1 MTPLREKMI
10 SDMQLYRLASTTQDC
25 YLRSVRGLAKYF
37 NMSPDKIDEDKLK
50 EYILY
55 LINERSLKW
64 SSINIITAGLRFF
77 YTKTLNR
84 KDLALSVPIK
94 KTPSRLPEIFS
105 PDELIMF
112 FSSIRNLKH
121 RMMIM
126 TAYAGGLR
134 IGEII
139 KLKVSDIDS
148 KRMMIRVQ
156 KGKGSRDRY
165 TILSPK
171 LLEELRTYWKRYR
184 PKYWLFTNE
193 RSKNHITKSC
203 PHLAFERARKKLGI
217 KKRVTFHSLRHGF
230 ATHMLEA
237 GVGIRTIQVLMGH
250 ATINSTA
257 RYLHIAQKKL
267 SSSKSPLDLLYCPDP
282 DSQ

>member
-10 SDMQLYRLASTTQDC
+10 SEMQLHRLASATQDS
-25 YLRSVRGLAKYF
+25 YLRSVEGLAKYF
-37 NMSPDKIDEDKLK
+37 NLSPDKIDEDKLK
-50 EYILY
+50 EYILH
-55 LINERSLKW
+55 LINKRYLKW
-64 SSINIITAGLRFF
+64 STINTITAGLRFL
-77 YTKTLNR
+77 YARTLDR
-84 KDLALSVPIK
+84 KDIALSIPIK

-105 PDELIMF
+105 PDELLKF
-112 FSSIRNLKH
+112 FSSIKNLKH
-121 RMMIM
+121 RVMIM

-148 KRMMIRVQ
+148 SRMLIRVQ
-156 KGKGSRDRY
+156 MGKGSRDRY
-165 TILSPK
+165 TILSAR
-171 LLEELRTYWKRYR
+171 LLEELRVYWKRYR

-193 RSKNHITKSC
+193 RTKNHITKSC

-217 KKRVTFHSLRHGF
+217 KKQVTFHSLRHGF

-237 GVGIRTIQVLMGH
+237 GVDIRTIQVLMGH

-257 RYLHIAQKKL
+257 AYLHIAQKRL
-267 SSSKSPLDLLYCPDP
+267 SLSKSPLDLLYVPDP

>member
-10 SDMQLYRLASTTQDC
+10 NDMQLYRLASTTQDS
-25 YLRSVRGLAKYF
+25 YLRSVKGLAKYF
-37 NMSPDKIDEDKLK
+37 SMSPDKIDEDKLK

-77 YTKTLNR
+77 YIKTLNR
-84 KDLALSVPIK
+84 KDLALSIPIK

-112 FSSIRNLKH
+112 FSNIRNLKH
-121 RMMIM
+121 RMMI
-126 TAYAGGLR
+126 R
-134 IGEII
+134 IE
-139 KLKVSDIDS
+139 
-148 KRMMIRVQ
+148 

-171 LLEELRTYWKRYR
+171 LLEELRSYWKRYR

-193 RSKNHITKSC
+193 KTKRHITKSC

-217 KKRVTFHSLRHGF
+217 KKQVTFHSLKTQLRNTY
-230 ATHMLEA
+230 A
-237 GVGIRTIQVLMGH
+237 
-250 ATINSTA
+250 
-257 RYLHIAQKKL
+257 
-267 SSSKSPLDLLYCPDP
+267 
-282 DSQ
+282 